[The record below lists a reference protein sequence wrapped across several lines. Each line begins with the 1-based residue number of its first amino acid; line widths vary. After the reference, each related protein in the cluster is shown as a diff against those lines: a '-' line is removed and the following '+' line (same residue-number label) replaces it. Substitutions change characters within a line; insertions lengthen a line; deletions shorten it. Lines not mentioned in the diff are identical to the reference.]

1 MKQKFIRFLKTNHAL
16 KEFLMEIVPD
26 SLDDLN
32 TQFIDGGAEFV
43 LCDGAIFFH
52 KNAKT
57 DINWAEL
64 NEKWIDAMKE
74 EEAL

>member
-1 MKQKFIRFLKTNHAL
+1 MKHKFIKFLKTNHAL
-16 KEFLMEIVPD
+16 KEFLMEIVPN

-32 TQFIDGGAEFV
+32 EQFIDGGAEFV

-52 KNAKT
+52 EDAKT

-64 NEKWIDAMKE
+64 NEKWVEVMRV